1 MRLIDLN
8 HIDSRLQVLILLHVI
23 GIRALKIRRL
33 LALDDPCT
41 GLGRRVV
48 LDYVSLQLVVACDTG
63 KATLRGVALVLA
75 LAISAFHLSL

>member
-8 HIDSRLQVLILLHVI
+8 HIDIRLQVLILLHII
-23 GIRALKIRRL
+23 GIRTLKIRRF

-41 GLGRRVV
+41 GLGRRVI

-63 KATLRGVALVLA
+63 KTTL
-75 LAISAFHLSL
+75 